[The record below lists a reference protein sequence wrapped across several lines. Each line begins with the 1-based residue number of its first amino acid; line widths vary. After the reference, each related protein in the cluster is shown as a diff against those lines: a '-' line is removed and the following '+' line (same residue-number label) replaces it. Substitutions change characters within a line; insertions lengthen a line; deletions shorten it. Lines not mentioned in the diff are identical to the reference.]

1 MTIPTL
7 YYSGYIR
14 NVCSNIYSNNGI
26 PFLNVILPAFKDNL
40 VCSSK
45 NSSNKPLKY
54 CISVAGNVS
63 LLKNTTFFMDQSQDK
78 WKMEMQSCLT
88 TAASSYL
95 EDILNGEQQKH
106 KMEELKF
113 ITQKPVSAEEFN
125 PTTPLTTIDIPN
137 NTISNLYA
145 NNYIDYIQIRDYG
158 LYHTGRNIANFNV
171 PLFQCEQEIRFIP
184 YFSNKNIH
192 LLMSIKPKNINQI
205 KKSQYS
211 LDISDTLTLPPY
223 LYLGLK

>member
-26 PFLNVILPAFKDNL
+26 PFLNVILPSFKDNL

-45 NSSNKPLKY
+45 NSADKTLKY

-63 LLKNTTFFMDQSQDK
+63 LLKNTTFFMDQRQDK

-88 TAASSYL
+88 SAASSYL

-125 PTTPLTTIDIPN
+125 PASPLTIIDVPN
-137 NTISNLYA
+137 NTISNLYT

-158 LYHTGRNIANFNV
+158 LYHTGRNIANFDV
-171 PLFQCEQEIRFIP
+171 PLFECDQEIRFIP
-184 YFSNKNIH
+184 YYENKNIH
-192 LLMSIKPKNINQI
+192 LLMSIKLKNINNI

-211 LDISDTLTLPPY
+211 LDISDTLSLPPH

>member
-1 MTIPTL
+1 MTIPTV

-14 NVCSNIYSNNGI
+14 NVCSNIYSNNGV
-26 PFLNVILPAFKDNL
+26 PFLNVIIPMFKDNL
-40 VCSSK
+40 ICTSK
-45 NSSNKPLKY
+45 NSLNKTLKY
-54 CISVAGNVS
+54 CISINDNVS
-63 LLKNTTFFMDQSQDK
+63 LLKNTTFFMDQSEDK
-78 WKMEMQSCLT
+78 LKMKIQSCLT

-95 EDILNGEQQKH
+95 EDILNNEQQKD

-125 PTTPLTTIDIPN
+125 IKGVTTIYVPQ

-145 NNYIDYIQIRDYG
+145 NNYIDYIQIRNYG
-158 LYHTGRNIANFNV
+158 LYHTGRNVANFNV
-171 PLFQCEQEIRFIP
+171 PLFECEQEIRFIP
-184 YFSNKNIH
+184 YYENKNIH
-192 LLMSIKPKNINQI
+192 LLMSIKPKNINDI

-211 LDISDTLTLPPY
+211 LDLSDTLSLPPY